1 MLPFEFVVT
10 GSPISL
16 QTNNRALL
24 QSWKTKVRQAA
35 ISRLP
40 VGTVPTIESVQIIII
55 HYYAANP
62 PDIDNIA
69 KPILDALNLLV
80 YIDDKQITDLTLRKR
95 NFRNLSK
102 LQNLPETITEA
113 LAKGE
118 PFVYVKID
126 VSPVLTEFSL

>member
-55 HYYAANP
+55 HYYAASP

-80 YIDDKQITDLTLRKR
+80 YIDDKQITDLTLRR
-95 NFRNLSK
+95 RSLRNLSK
-102 LQNLPETITEA
+102 TQNLPDVVAEA
-113 LAKGE
+113 LAKSE
-118 PFVYVKID
+118 PFIYVKID
-126 VSPVLTEFSL
+126 TSPNLTELSL